1 LIFFVL
7 ILCSARALKNRVDI
21 FAINMSLLCSFKKQG

>member
-1 LIFFVL
+1 LIFLLL
-7 ILCSARALKNRVDI
+7 ICRCSAALKNRVDI